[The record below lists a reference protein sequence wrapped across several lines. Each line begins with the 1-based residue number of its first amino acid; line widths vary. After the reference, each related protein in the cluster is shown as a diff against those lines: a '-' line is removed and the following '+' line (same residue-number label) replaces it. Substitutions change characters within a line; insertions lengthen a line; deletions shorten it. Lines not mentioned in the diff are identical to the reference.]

1 MQEVASPL
9 LVAIAVALS
18 LSNSACGS
26 KREVRSD
33 AGLDAA
39 TVRNAPGTPN
49 TGASDGGIV
58 DGGGVAASTL
68 DAGPPDDA
76 LPPSGA
82 PDLALRGKHLLEA
95 ITQDNPQLA
104 ADIVFPRDAF
114 VTVRDLTDATK
125 VWEKKTLP
133 TFQRDVHTLNRRLK
147 GKDAQFVALE
157 IGQAIARIV
166 PKRRDYKKPLWRVKH
181 SKLLFTVDGKQQR
194 IEIGEMVSWRGAWY
208 VTKLR

>member
-1 MQEVASPL
+1 MREVASSL
-9 LVAIAVALS
+9 LIAIAVALS
-18 LSNSACGS
+18 LSTSACGS

-39 TVRNAPGTPN
+39 TVRNTPGAP
-49 TGASDGGIV
+49 TGGDGGLG
-58 DGGGVAASTL
+58 DGGAVAMATV

-76 LPPSGA
+76 LPPSAA
-82 PDLALRGKHLLEA
+82 PDLALRGRHLLEA
-95 ITQDNPQLA
+95 ITQDNPELA
-104 ADIVFPRDAF
+104 TDILFPRDAF

-133 TFQRDVHTLNRRLK
+133 AFHRDVRTLNRRLK
-147 GKDAQFVALE
+147 GKDTQFVALE

-181 SKLLFTVDGKQQR
+181 SKLLFTVDGRQQR